1 MSCAN
6 ARVTEVGLSGRELR
20 GSIPEAMGN
29 LGALR
34 SLKLHDNFLTGTM
47 PTGLGKLHLL
57 RELQLSHNQ
66 LAMQDRN
73 SLSEIFG
80 GLMYLRT
87 LDMGMSDE
95 KEDLTKTIVQP
106 TPPLTCHVG
115 EPCTLQ
121 LSTRTSD
128 GLQLPHGGKQMRV
141 TNAADPT
148 AQECTCTDRMDGTYS
163 CIFPPAWTS
172 HKDEFDFVVLSAD
185 QEEFVPLRTLVD
197 PTTGVEST
205 VETYG
210 RLGVIVPPIDCP
222 QIHSYANVDG
232 SQCVCEAGYYNMA
245 YQGGW
250 SCETCVRGRE
260 PIEQGTRCQPCAFG
274 KFSAAGQSYNECP
287 AGEEPNL
294 DSGAESCIICNEFS
308 TSVPGQKC
316 ERCPIEQLSDAS
328 RTSCVCPRDMYNS
341 TALDQSIIQC
351 LTDNHRRGAIN
362 IKAGSKCVSC
372 SDVPCVDCDSGEFSV
387 RTGWSTSGTEG
398 SLSQTP
404 WFVFACPDK
413 EACLNSEE
421 RKCRDGHTGELCN
434 VCSQGYGMVK
444 SVCTPCMQCCELIT
458 SHDPV
463 LAGSGI
469 AGCGGGVCRSAPR
482 S

>member
-73 SLSEIFG
+73 SLSEILG

-245 YQGGW
+245 YQARRLVVRDLCAGTRANRAGH
-250 SCETCVRGRE
+250 SVSALCVRQVLCRWTELQRVSCRRGTE
-260 PIEQGTRCQPCAFG
+260 PRLGCG
-274 KFSAAGQSYNECP
+274 KLHHLQRILHQCSWSKVRA
-287 AGEEPNL
+287 
-294 DSGAESCIICNEFS
+294 
-308 TSVPGQKC
+308 
-316 ERCPIEQLSDAS
+316 LSDRATV
-328 RTSCVCPRDMYNS
+328 RRLTHQLRLPARHVQ
-341 TALDQSIIQC
+341 LD
-351 LTDNHRRGAIN
+351 GAGP
-362 IKAGSKCVSC
+362 KY
-372 SDVPCVDCDSGEFSV
+372 
-387 RTGWSTSGTEG
+387 
-398 SLSQTP
+398 
-404 WFVFACPDK
+404 
-413 EACLNSEE
+413 
-421 RKCRDGHTGELCN
+421 H
-434 VCSQGYGMVK
+434 
-444 SVCTPCMQCCELIT
+444 
-458 SHDPV
+458 PV
-463 LAGSGI
+463 LDRQPS
-469 AGCGGGVCRSAPR
+469 
-482 S
+482 